1 MRKNIFYYFKQIL
14 NKLHYH
20 RETGKK
26 DIFIFSTF
34 RSGSTWLA
42 EIIKSQPKVKFPISS
57 NKIEF
62 LNDIDDY
69 YKTIKPRPF
78 YIYLSAEEKQVLKDY
93 IKKTSR
99 GQLVYGRR
107 YTDLFSRYHSF
118 ITERSVFRL
127 LRSSYL
133 LDWFNNNFDIHI
145 IYLFRH
151 PIAASL
157 SRKKIWENS
166 SNPSYWS
173 PNNDYFLKSDYIR
186 KNYLNSKLRRYL
198 KEKLKSCT
206 QLEKFI
212 TTWCLEN
219 LPVIRKVQ
227 SMKHRPEFIVLTY
240 EDLLMNPEKVITFLC
255 RKLDLED
262 EQKMK
267 SQLQIPSSTVRYSDD
282 RTKNKFENR
291 TYDQEYLLKKWKN
304 EVSDETEKSIFA
316 VLKKFRVEIYREGD
330 FMPDPEY
337 LVD

>member
-1 MRKNIFYYFKQIL
+1 MKKSIFYQFKRLL

-42 EIIKSQPKVKFPISS
+42 EIIKSQPKIKFPISP

-62 LNDIDDY
+62 LNNIEDY
-69 YKTIKPRPF
+69 YKKIKPRPF
-78 YIYLSAEEKQVLKDY
+78 YINLSVEEKQVLKDY

-99 GQLVYGRR
+99 GELVYGRR
-107 YTDLFSRYHSF
+107 YTDLFSPHHSF
-118 ITERSVFRL
+118 ISERSVFRL

-173 PNNDYFLKSDYIR
+173 PNNDYLLKSDYIR
-186 KNYLNSKLRRYL
+186 KKYLTSKNIKYL
-198 KEKLKSCT
+198 KIKLKNCNR
-206 QLEKFI
+206 LEEFVI
-212 TTWCLEN
+212 TWCLEN
-219 LPVIRKVQ
+219 LPVIRKIQ
-227 SMKHRPEFIVLTY
+227 SLKHRPDFIVLTY
-240 EDLLMNPEKVITFLC
+240 EDLLMNPGKVISFLC
-255 RKLDLED
+255 QKLHLAD
-262 EQKMK
+262 EEKMLA
-267 SQLQIPSSTVRYSDD
+267 QLQIPSSTVRYSDD
-282 RTKNKFENR
+282 RTKNNFENR
-291 TYDQEYLLKKWKN
+291 TYDQNYLLKKWKK
-304 EVSDETEKSIFA
+304 EISDETEKSIFA
-316 VLKKFRVEIYREGD
+316 ILKKFQIEIYCEGN
-330 FMPDPEY
+330 FIPSRRF
-337 LVD
+337 LVE